1 MLNILTEGTGGISGR
16 PAGEPCGRQT
26 GFFWGGGSG
35 TAPSACRFRNAKIAE
50 MRRITVKISENPG
63 KRTKDVA
70 KAVQA

>member
-1 MLNILTEGTGGISGR
+1 MLNILVRGTGGISGR

-26 GFFWGGGSG
+26 DFLGGGSG

-50 MRRITVKISENPG
+50 MRRIAVKISKNPG